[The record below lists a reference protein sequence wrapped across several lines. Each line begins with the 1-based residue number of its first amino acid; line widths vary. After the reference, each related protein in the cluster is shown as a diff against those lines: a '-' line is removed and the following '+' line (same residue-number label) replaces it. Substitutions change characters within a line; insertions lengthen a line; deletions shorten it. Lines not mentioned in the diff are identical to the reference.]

1 MKHTKEKDMR
11 KGILG
16 ALTLLVMVFCLP
28 LTGIR
33 TEAAGPR
40 DGEIVD
46 GSLLTSDTEA
56 TASFENQLRSG
67 LLARGFGR
75 LINRGNGVV
84 DIEGETSCH
93 QTCDRVRVYLYLE
106 KLVGNDWEPV
116 VQKTATARN
125 YFFVET
131 SETYS
136 LETGAYYRLRGTY
149 SASKGTD
156 AESRPAC
163 TDGIYLE

>member
-1 MKHTKEKDMR
+1 MKHTKEKAMR

-16 ALTLLVMVFCLP
+16 ALTLLVMVFCLH

-33 TEAAGPR
+33 AEAAGPR

-56 TASFENQLRSG
+56 TASFENQLRSS
-67 LLARGFGR
+67 LLSRGFAR
-75 LINRGNGVV
+75 LINQGNGVV
-84 DIEGETSCH
+84 FIEGETTCY

-106 KLVGNDWEPV
+106 KLVGNEWEPV
-116 VQKTATARN
+116 VQRTATARD
-125 YFFVET
+125 YFFAEI
-131 SETYS
+131 SETFS
-136 LETGAYYRLRGTY
+136 LEKDAYYRLRGVY
-149 SASKGTD
+149 SASKETD

-163 TDGIYLE
+163 TDGIYLQ

>member
-1 MKHTKEKDMR
+1 MR

-67 LLARGFGR
+67 LLAR
-75 LINRGNGVV
+75 
-84 DIEGETSCH
+84 D
-93 QTCDRVRVYLYLE
+93 
-106 KLVGNDWEPV
+106 LVG
-116 VQKTATARN
+116 
-125 YFFVET
+125 
-131 SETYS
+131 
-136 LETGAYYRLRGTY
+136 
-149 SASKGTD
+149 
-156 AESRPAC
+156 
-163 TDGIYLE
+163 